1 MPNGL
6 AITALKKG
14 EKEKWRKEEKEKKEK
29 KEKWR
34 RMEKKGEKVRKM
46 EKEREE
52 EMAACRATVPAGLC
66 LPNVLLFLLCFLFS
80 FFLF

>member
-34 RMEKKGEKVRKM
+34 REKK

-52 EMAACRATVPAGLC
+52 KSGGAVCRAPV
-66 LPNVLLFLLCFLFS
+66 VY
-80 FFLF
+80 